1 MQIKLSGVPLLIS
14 EPPPLTSDIT
24 TEDFMSDTVCAIP
37 HILMVGKLVDILN
50 TTKHNG
56 FPVVASKVCFCRV
69 SLSVK
74 DLSSSILVN
83 NVVLNI
89 ITYRQRQKSINATGY
104 LKDLFS
110 GLS

>member
-1 MQIKLSGVPLLIS
+1 MAKVIIIVINLDLCVQKGIYEMQIKLSGVPLLVS

-69 SLSVK
+69 
-74 DLSSSILVN
+74 
-83 NVVLNI
+83 NI
-89 ITYRQRQKSINATGY
+89 
-104 LKDLFS
+104 
-110 GLS
+110 